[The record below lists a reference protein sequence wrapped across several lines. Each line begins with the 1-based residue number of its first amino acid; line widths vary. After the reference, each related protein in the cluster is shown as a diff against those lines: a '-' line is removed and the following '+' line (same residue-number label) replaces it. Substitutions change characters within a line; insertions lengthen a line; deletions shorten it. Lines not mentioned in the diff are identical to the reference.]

1 MKFNDEI
8 TLDIAKAVSDV
19 MEGKAKKEEVK
30 YPHKMYHPETG
41 EEVEVQDKA
50 GHDKYNKLGYVH
62 EKPKNESP
70 EEPRAKGEKDFK
82 DKHVVKKSGE
92 KEDGTVMKEAMLKV
106 RAWTGSLKKP
116 PKGLEI
122 AKSQSSSLGGNDVVF
137 KGDEKDLIA
146 YAKRSLGAEGNTLRD
161 VQRTVESNEENP
173 TGPAKEQS
181 DKQKKYQ
188 AFFDK
193 ALKKFGVSSPAEL
206 EGDKKKEFFDYVD
219 KNYEAQNEVKE
230 GLVDKV
236 KQQLANLKK
245 KKDSGNSEMDD
256 ATIMKLA
263 SLLQKK
269 GQLAQK
275 MERHEMAARR
285 AQENDDDD
293 KADAEQ
299 EKWEEAKFSIDRI
312 DDEIKALKNKNK

>member
-312 DDEIKALKNKNK
+312 DDEIRALKNKNK